1 MIPSIRHI
9 LLDIEGTTCPVSYV
23 SEVLFPYAAREVG
36 AYLAHRSRDSDIQ
49 ELLIELQTSWEQEDD
64 PEASRLLQ
72 ESGIPGKAEQAQPD
86 VEASTDATEQSTR
99 LLPYIHWLIRKDRK
113 LTAWKDLQGRI
124 WHEGYKRGELK
135 ATLFPEVAVTLQR
148 WKRLGF
154 DLSVYSSGSVAAQQ
168 LLYGHSE
175 SGDLRSLFSHW
186 FDTRVGPKQKAG
198 SYRDIVDILDCA
210 PEEVLFISDSTA
222 ELSAA
227 DTSGLRV
234 FFSDRPG
241 NPERDSKGFDSIQS
255 LEELDVSLIGN

>member
-36 AYLAHRSRDSDIQ
+36 AYLVRHSRDRDIR
-49 ELLIELQTSWEQEDD
+49 ELLIELQTSWEQEED

-72 ESGIPGKAEQAQPD
+72 ESGITGKAKQAQPD
-86 VEASTDATEQSTR
+86 LDASTDSAEESTR

-124 WHEGYKRGELK
+124 WHEGYNRGELR
-135 ATLFPEVAVTLQR
+135 ATLFPDVAVTLQR
-148 WKRLGF
+148 WKRMGL

-168 LLYGHSE
+168 LLYAHSE

-186 FDTRVGPKQKAG
+186 FDTRVGPKQEAG
-198 SYRDIVDILDCA
+198 SYRDIVEILDCA
-210 PEEVLFISDSTA
+210 PKQVLFISDSTA

-234 FFSDRPG
+234 IFSDRPG
-241 NPERDSKGFDSIQS
+241 NPERNSKGFDSIQS
-255 LEELDVSLIGN
+255 LEQLDVSSIDN

>member
-1 MIPSIRHI
+1 MIPSVRHV

-36 AYLAHRSRDSDIQ
+36 AYLARRSRDTDIQ
-49 ELLIELQTSWEQEDD
+49 ELLIELQTSWEQEED

-72 ESGIPGKAEQAQPD
+72 ESGITERAEQPQPGVD
-86 VEASTDATEQSTR
+86 ASTDSTEESTR

-135 ATLFPEVAVTLQR
+135 ATLFPDVAVTLQR
-148 WKRLGF
+148 WKRMGL

-175 SGDLRSLFSHW
+175 SGDLRALFSHW
-186 FDTRVGPKQKAG
+186 FDTRVGPKQEAD
-198 SYRDIVDILDCA
+198 SYRDIVEILDCA
-210 PEEVLFISDSTA
+210 PEQVLFISDSTA

-227 DTSGLRV
+227 DTSGLQV
-234 FFSDRPG
+234 IFSNRPG
-241 NPERDSKGFDSIQS
+241 NPERNSKGFDSIQS
-255 LEELDVSLIGN
+255 LEQLDVGSISS